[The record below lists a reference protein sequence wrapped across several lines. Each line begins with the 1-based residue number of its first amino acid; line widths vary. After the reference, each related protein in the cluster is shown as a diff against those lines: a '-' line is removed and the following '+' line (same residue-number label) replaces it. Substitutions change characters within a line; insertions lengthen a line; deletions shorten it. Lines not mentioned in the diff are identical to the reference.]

1 MTDIQKEIL
10 DVLYCLGFSYLAK
23 DANGDVYAYES
34 EPQRRLEDSWR
45 PGLGQCKKLMGNSPL
60 KNLVRWDGE
69 PLNIQWA
76 LEDEDK

>member
-10 DVLYCLGFSYLAK
+10 EFLYCLGFGYLAK

-45 PGLGQCKKLMGNSPL
+45 PGRGRCTKIMDNSPL
-60 KNLVRWDGE
+60 KSLVRWEGE
-69 PLNIQWA
+69 PLDIERT
-76 LEDEDK
+76 LEEEDK